1 MFPFLLILVPWRGE
15 VQRRQLACPPA
26 CPGVVPQ
33 CGTKTEAR
41 RRRVL
46 DLGSGVWGDA
56 FSRDSEVQRSVFW
69 FRRGLPEDEIPLQC
83 GFPVIRFVA
92 LLSLNRGAILKVMMD
107 GLRSHDLRLFR
118 RLWQSLRTG
127 DIILGDRAFGEYS
140 TLAQL
145 PRQGVDVVARLHHQ
159 RKVDFRKAQ
168 RLVNTFASRL
178 PEFFRKFFRT
188 NSRPCAPY

>member
-1 MFPFLLILVPWRGE
+1 
-15 VQRRQLACPPA
+15 
-26 CPGVVPQ
+26 VV
-33 CGTKTEAR
+33 
-41 RRRVL
+41 
-46 DLGSGVWGDA
+46 DGST
-56 FSRDSEVQRSVFW
+56 
-69 FRRGLPEDEIPLQC
+69 IPLPDTPRNQKRYPQPTSQKPGC
-83 GFPVIRFVA
+83 GFPMIRFVA
-92 LLSLNRGAILKVMMD
+92 LLSLSSGAILKVMMD
-107 GLRSHDLRLFR
+107 SLRSHDLRLFR

-159 RKVDFRKAQ
+159 RKVDFRKAK

>member
-1 MFPFLLILVPWRGE
+1 M
-15 VQRRQLACPPA
+15 
-26 CPGVVPQ
+26 
-33 CGTKTEAR
+33 
-41 RRRVL
+41 
-46 DLGSGVWGDA
+46 
-56 FSRDSEVQRSVFW
+56 
-69 FRRGLPEDEIPLQC
+69 
-83 GFPVIRFVA
+83 IRFVA
-92 LLSLNRGAILKVMMD
+92 LLSLSSGAILKVMMD
-107 GLRSHDLRLFR
+107 SLRSHDLRLFR